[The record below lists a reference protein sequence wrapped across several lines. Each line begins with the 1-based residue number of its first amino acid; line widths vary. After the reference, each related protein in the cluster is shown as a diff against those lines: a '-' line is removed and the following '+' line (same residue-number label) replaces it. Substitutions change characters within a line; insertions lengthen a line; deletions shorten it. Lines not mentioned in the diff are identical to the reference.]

1 MLPSSL
7 LRTMAVYYF
16 NYQVLHQLSLKLI
29 PIEPY
34 VAFLTAVTTALL
46 EGVDIQGP
54 DKDILFNIPSQ

>member
-1 MLPSSL
+1 
-7 LRTMAVYYF
+7 MAVYYF